1 MFYIINKYFLSTYNM
16 KKAFTLVELIV
27 VITILAVLATVAFI
41 SFQWYTQSAK
51 NSVVSSDIKNMKKAF
66 DLHLLQWNSLPEPDG
81 PTLDITKA
89 GAPVSTQWYLW
100 QSVVVA
106 VQSIT
111 SAPINPTTQELFS
124 YSKTR
129 FSNEYQI
136 MSDIFE
142 TALNNGPLNA
152 HVYAADQTAKR
163 IEWNYNW
170 LIAYTSTWGVN
181 YIVALPSLMTT
192 STWSDI
198 NLNDTNKNL
207 YENNKS
213 QLIDYSPKTLWAGK
227 QMPSN
232 VQEVSQFMESIALAY
247 QESSIQTSQRVQ
259 NISAGQDTQW
269 FHKTTNA
276 ILKKIPWIDENLTK
290 NITRQCDVDG
300 WDVRQDFKNG
310 AWWDCYR
317 VACYAW
323 FTPVW
328 DFGCQWNNAGFT
340 LDADN
345 FTQSDEPIFKVAEI
359 DGEKMFYQEGQR
371 NFYTSGLIPVD
382 TSKTYSL
389 SGRFKKLWWD
399 NNIMYFWLKSFDEN
413 KQEITAWKVL
423 RTWNEITIQSF
434 DDEKITWIETPVGW
448 AVWNVDFYKKSIWIY
463 YDWDTTKLPDHVLK
477 WEDFYYSDIWRTPAY
492 TEIVGR
498 DIMLNRKIPDEIA
511 ANIVP
516 WITKIRNHTSWATF
530 IYFYASAASPSPSLP
545 ENWETRSW
553 SVTWEVFSTSNSAFR
568 TWTKYVQ
575 VHILANHIADAGVD
589 YKMWFDDI
597 VFQELP

>member
-1 MFYIINKYFLSTYNM
+1 M

-142 TALNNGPLNA
+142 TALNNGPLSA

-213 QLIDYSPKTLWAGK
+213 QLIDYSPRTLWAGK
-227 QMPSN
+227 QMPNN
-232 VQEVSQFMESIALAY
+232 VQEVSQFMETIALAY

-310 AWWDCYR
+310 SWWDCYR

-328 DFGCQWNNAGFT
+328 DFGCQWNNSGFT
-340 LDADN
+340 LDANN

-359 DGEKMFYQEGQR
+359 DGEKMFYQEWKRG
-371 NFYTSGLIPVD
+371 FYTSWFIPVD

-389 SGRFKKLWWD
+389 SGRFKNMWTESSTLL
-399 NNIMYFWLKSFDEN
+399 FWLKSFDEN
-413 KQEITAWKVL
+413 KEEINARKVW
-423 RTWNEITIQSF
+423 RVWNDVTIQSF
-434 DDEKITWIETPVGW
+434 DDEKITWIETPTW
-448 AVWNVDFYKKSIWIY
+448 WTTWNVAYHAKLIGIY
-463 YDWDTTKLPDHVLK
+463 YDGDTTKLPDYVLK
-477 WEDFYYSDIWRTPAY
+477 WEDFTYSDEGRTPAY
-492 TEIVGR
+492 SEIIGN

-516 WITKIRNHTSWATF
+516 WVTKIRSHKSWPTF
-530 IYFYASAASPSPSLP
+530 IYFYASAENPSATLP

-553 SVTWEVFSTSNSAFR
+553 EVAWEAFTFLTQGNFR
-568 TWTKYVQ
+568 IDTKYVQ
-575 VHILANHIADAGVD
+575 IHILANWNGDNID